1 MGIGVFGLLLASV
14 VLLQGVAQLE
24 GEVLAK
30 RPETPE
36 EVQRRLLTGLL
47 LLAAATGCGLVFQV
61 AGVCAD
67 GLKRVSR
74 SRLRWAVFQSMVFG
88 GGACLFFCV
97 LLFVGSYHARWQVDP
112 AYYWLAGGA
121 GVLALVLLGT
131 AGLFYQPPA
140 KEAVEPGGVSS
151 QLPSDLRNDT

>member
-1 MGIGVFGLLLASV
+1 MGFGGFGLLLAGGL
-14 VLLQGVAQLE
+14 LLQGVAQLD

-30 RPETPE
+30 RPESPE
-36 EVQRRLLTGLL
+36 EVQRRLVTGLL
-47 LLAAATGCGLVFQV
+47 QLAAATGCGFVFQV

-67 GLKRVSR
+67 GLNRVSR
-74 SRLRWAVFQSMVFG
+74 ARLLWAVFQSMAFG
-88 GGACLFFCV
+88 GGACLFLCV
-97 LLFVGSYHARWQVDP
+97 LLFAGSYHARWQVDP

-140 KEAVEPGGVSS
+140 KEAAEPGTPSTNGV
-151 QLPSDLRNDT
+151 